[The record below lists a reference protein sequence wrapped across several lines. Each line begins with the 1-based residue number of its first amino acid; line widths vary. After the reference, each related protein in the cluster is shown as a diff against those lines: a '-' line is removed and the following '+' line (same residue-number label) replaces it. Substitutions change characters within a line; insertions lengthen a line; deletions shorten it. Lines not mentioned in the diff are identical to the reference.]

1 MPELALSHRNALA
14 PASSPNSVLQLVF
27 DYLSLVPGPACTSK
41 ELIAYLHC
49 LQRVTTINREW
60 RAVAS
65 PLFYHIAYVAIGP
78 PLDSLDM
85 YDSEDK
91 YSDDEDSVGKSNEG
105 STRLEAEG
113 HETAD
118 AVDKGNFWGSDNNEA
133 LLSTIGL
140 SRNGVNIGQ
149 HSNVG
154 LICMGQIAGQL
165 LHQLVLA
172 QFSRYE
178 WREVERLRIDMC
190 DSSSKTRT
198 NALAEQCAN
207 AVNESLSASLPS
219 LSEIEYYRPHSKS
232 LYGCVLIEQLIMEW
246 LQRPESLRT
255 VRVKADCWSVLT
267 DNCNMRRK
275 DLPVFIECMEIDGH
289 DETYLMPAPILV
301 ADTLVELK
309 LNHVIAGFEWK
320 LFEHLGNLSSTEED
334 SGSSKP
340 SLIFSSLR
348 SLALNFTY
356 LKVDIKARAA
366 IFIGPIFSVPDLVN
380 EYHRLDM
387 TQSLEPRNSSLC
399 VLNAYGM
406 QYFSGY
412 DDSIATSKCKRVM
425 APELNHYRSLLVG
438 LVCRL
443 PALEMLRVSAKSV
456 EGVNESIG
464 ALIEVNA
471 CPEHKDIQQ

>member
-149 HSNVG
+149 HSNV
-154 LICMGQIAGQL
+154 
-165 LHQLVLA
+165 
-172 QFSRYE
+172 
-178 WREVERLRIDMC
+178 ERLRIDMC

-309 LNHVIAGFEWK
+309 LNHVIAGFE
-320 LFEHLGNLSSTEED
+320 
-334 SGSSKP
+334 
-340 SLIFSSLR
+340 

-356 LKVDIKARAA
+356 LKVDIKARA
-366 IFIGPIFSVPDLVN
+366 V
-380 EYHRLDM
+380 
-387 TQSLEPRNSSLC
+387 EPRNSSLC

-471 CPEHKDIQQ
+471 CPEHKDIQQRLVVWSLDY

>member
-1 MPELALSHRNALA
+1 ERRKQMPELALSHHNALA

-154 LICMGQIAGQL
+154 LICAADQSEKVREIAGQL

-356 LKVDIKARAA
+356 LKVDIKARA
-366 IFIGPIFSVPDLVN
+366 V
-380 EYHRLDM
+380 E
-387 TQSLEPRNSSLC
+387 
-399 VLNAYGM
+399 
-406 QYFSGY
+406 YFSGY

-471 CPEHKDIQQ
+471 CPEHKDIQQRLVVWSLDY